1 MLYCRQIRGL
11 ERKLNLS
18 LDILLSFVT
27 GILYPALLVLFF
39 FGFTIFIHELGH
51 FLVAKRRGMK
61 IERFSVGFGP
71 KIWGYKKDG
80 IDYRVSW
87 FPFGGYVALPQ
98 MSPMET
104 IEGPTESKS
113 EELPPVAPSSKFLVA
128 IAGPFM
134 NILLAALLASI
145 LWAVGMPQNLAVVGW
160 VDSGSPE
167 ELAGVRP
174 GDRIVRVN
182 EQNVKTWSQF
192 MEVVAFSREPTVKVT
207 VLRNG
212 AQQEFLLETKV
223 NEQFGVKMLE
233 HLWPRG
239 HPFAQRVLSGS
250 PAERAGLLAG
260 DQFVA
265 IGGVPIY
272 SSDQLRELVGKRA
285 DLSTEVKVLRDGSM
299 VNLTVVPELNPDEK
313 VGRMGV
319 ELGDNM
325 EIARPGP
332 TPVEQFKDI
341 LTSMA
346 RMVTGLAHSK
356 ETGVSAKSMS
366 GPVGILGIWWY
377 AIASGGWRQGLH
389 IAVLLNINLAII
401 NLLPIPV
408 LDGGHIVFA
417 ALEAIR
423 RKPLSARLVH
433 AASITFAVLLIGF
446 MLYVTYFDIQRFTF
460 GHLKAAVKPDTND
473 TTPATTAP
481 ATQP

>member
-1 MLYCRQIRGL
+1 MPFEIV
-11 ERKLNLS
+11 LNF
-18 LDILLSFVT
+18 IT
-27 GILYPALLVLFF
+27 GILYPAFLVLFF

-51 FLVAKRRGMK
+51 FLMAKRRGMK

-104 IEGPTESKS
+104 IEGETESKAD
-113 EELPPVAPSSKFLVA
+113 ELPPVSPSSKFLVA
-128 IAGPFM
+128 ISGPVM
-134 NILLAALLASI
+134 NLLLAAVLASI
-145 LWAVGMPQNLAVVGW
+145 LWVVGMPQNLAVVGW

-174 GDRIVRVN
+174 GDRIVKVN
-182 EQNVKTWSQF
+182 DQSVKTWGQF
-192 MEVVAFSREPTVKVT
+192 MEVVAFSREPTVRVT
-207 VLRNG
+207 VQRGG
-212 AQQEFLLETKV
+212 AEQEFLLETKV

-239 HPFAQRVLSGS
+239 HPFAQRVLADS
-250 PAERAGLLAG
+250 PAERAGLLMG
-260 DQFVA
+260 DQFVS

-285 DLSTEVKVLRDGSM
+285 DLPTEVKVLRNGVM
-299 VNLTVVPELNPDEK
+299 QTLTVVPELNAEEK

-325 EIARPGP
+325 EITRPGP
-332 TPVEQFKDI
+332 TPGEQFKDI
-341 LTSMA
+341 LVSMG

-433 AASITFAVLLIGF
+433 AASMTFAILLITF

-460 GHLKAAVKPDTND
+460 GHLKSAPKPDKESAPITE
-473 TTPATTAP
+473 P